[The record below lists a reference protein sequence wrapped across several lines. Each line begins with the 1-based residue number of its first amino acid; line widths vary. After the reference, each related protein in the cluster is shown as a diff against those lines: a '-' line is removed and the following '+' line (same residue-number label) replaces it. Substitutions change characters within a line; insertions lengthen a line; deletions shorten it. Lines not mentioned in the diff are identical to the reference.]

1 MKYVGLACR
10 KGGFRIESPYA
21 DPPTTSYIAFAPPLR
36 EIRLPILGRIRPRPF
51 ANEIEEDGREK
62 ELLNPFH
69 YLPAAIDRF
78 ERKSYITQLKGE
90 D

>member
-10 KGGFRIESPYA
+10 KGFASRLLT
-21 DPPTTSYIAFAPPLR
+21 PTRQLSSYIAFAPPLR

>member
-1 MKYVGLACR
+1 MPK
-10 KGGFRIESPYA
+10 GFRIESPHA
-21 DPPTTSYIAFAPPLR
+21 DPPTIILHRVRSAFR